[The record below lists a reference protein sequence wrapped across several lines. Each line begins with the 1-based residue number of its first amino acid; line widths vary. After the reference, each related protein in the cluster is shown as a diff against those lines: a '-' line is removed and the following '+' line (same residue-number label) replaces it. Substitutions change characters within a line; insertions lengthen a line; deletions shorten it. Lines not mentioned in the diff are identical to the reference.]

1 MDENGNIIENIR
13 TTIKLGDGVNTIDEI
28 ISEEVVPMHILKMN
42 VTITNTADVE
52 NDICICPTMFI
63 IEDGEPKADW
73 VNNKAGYSCF
83 DSLVGY
89 DGQRMWFSLAMDS
102 DQKGGKNH
110 LILAPNESA
119 DVQIAFFVD
128 DNVKDKIYVSF
139 EVSGNNFGEYF
150 DVSE

>member
-1 MDENGNIIENIR
+1 
-13 TTIKLGDGVNTIDEI
+13 
-28 ISEEVVPMHILKMN
+28 
-42 VTITNTADVE
+42 
-52 NDICICPTMFI
+52 TMFI

-102 DQKGGKNH
+102 DQNGGKNH

-128 DNVKDKIYVSF
+128 DNVKDKVYVSF